1 MANLLMLPCM
11 INLSMNQRITILFF
25 TLLRTISQVLEHIES
40 HHKHTQSLI
49 FYSAPWNFKVC
60 FSEAMTKSKL
70 VSLNEKLMCQS
81 VGWNNKILWLLSSS
95 CCNSLSFTMFD
106 ICTCRR
112 PCCPFDHLSKIL
124 EADVESL

>member
-1 MANLLMLPCM
+1 M

-70 VSLNEKLMCQS
+70 VSLNEKLNVSKRRLELLEVQVGNASTNPS
-81 VGWNNKILWLLSSS
+81 V
-95 CCNSLSFTMFD
+95 FAT
-106 ICTCRR
+106 
-112 PCCPFDHLSKIL
+112 L
-124 EADVESL
+124 E

>member
-1 MANLLMLPCM
+1 M

-81 VGWNNKILWLLSSS
+81 VGWNCFNFKRATL
-95 CCNSLSFTMFD
+95 
-106 ICTCRR
+106 R
-112 PCCPFDHLSKIL
+112 PTLAFSIRNFGIIKSYDS
-124 EADVESL
+124 